1 MRAFSGVL
9 RKSNRSNRIVFAL
22 ASMLVIFLLTS
33 LSACTPKNQAVGDT
47 GRSDDIVHDGIDVE
61 DIKLFIVGSRQAALD
76 SKLLHLCEKF
86 GLKASYASIADVK
99 NANFASQEA
108 VKDASNQPVSMILI
122 NNINVDGV
130 DRVDSSVKSNAG
142 GAHVDLKARKAW
154 VDALKYARSAGIPV
168 ALVNPKNPPKDCSL
182 FAAKLYILKDLD
194 GQDLFDFGLIKGDLK
209 GDSKGDSKSAFNGD
223 FRNHL
228 SCVEKSCQKSHI
240 KNCGKIQ
247 HSSLLKIVQ
256 SVIDNTPHGRDVV
269 INDKG

>member
-9 RKSNRSNRIVFAL
+9 RKSNRSNRSNRIVFAL
-22 ASMLVIFLLTS
+22 ASMLVIFLLAS

-86 GLKASYASIADVK
+86 GLRASYASIADVK

-130 DRVDSSVKSNAG
+130 DRVDSSAKSNAG

-194 GQDLFDFGLIKGDLK
+194 GQDLFDVGLIKGDLK
-209 GDSKGDSKSAFNGD
+209 SDSKAAFNGA

-247 HSSLLKIVQ
+247 HSNLLKIVQ